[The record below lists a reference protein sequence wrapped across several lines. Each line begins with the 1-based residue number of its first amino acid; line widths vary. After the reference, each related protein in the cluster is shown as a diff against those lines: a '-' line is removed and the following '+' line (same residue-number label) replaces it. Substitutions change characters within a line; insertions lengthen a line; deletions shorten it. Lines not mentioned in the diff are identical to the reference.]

1 MNTKVKAIIELTK
14 ERIIKYL
21 NKAKFLNDFLRN
33 MIRLSRFNIVP
44 IAPIGNTKLRYR
56 ISINQVFPNL
66 KRNNVF

>member
-44 IAPIGNTKLRYR
+44 IAPIGNTKHR
-56 ISINQVFPNL
+56 
-66 KRNNVF
+66 